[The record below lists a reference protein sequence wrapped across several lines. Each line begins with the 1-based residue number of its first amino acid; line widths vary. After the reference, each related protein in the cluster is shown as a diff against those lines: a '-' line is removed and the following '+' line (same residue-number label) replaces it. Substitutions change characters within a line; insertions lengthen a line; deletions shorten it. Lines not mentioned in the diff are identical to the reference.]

1 LVHDERRRFKV
12 SQTMRRVLMLEE
24 PGWGGVATMCQTLQQ
39 ALGEANWQVT
49 ALPWRQTHWPTLVQ
63 AAKQHDVILASHN
76 FGPTYCGAALKALS
90 GKPLVSW
97 VHGPLQDV
105 LKEAR
110 ASVLKK
116 TWLRLLYRQV
126 DHFVSVSRTTEN
138 SLLGFVKQLHRTQ
151 RSHVVPNAMA
161 PMPAGQPIHVH
172 AGHGGESGIPP
183 LLLGYVGRLSAE
195 KRPGLLLDTLRF
207 LPDEAQLGIVGD
219 GPLHRHLAH
228 QGMDLL
234 MQGRLHFLGK
244 HPSGAS
250 LYTPWEM
257 TLLTSR
263 FEGCPMTALE
273 SLACGVPCV
282 TLPIPAL
289 RELFDRDAPY
299 LLARGDAPVALAE
312 AVMTVL
318 SLPPEQVK
326 ADMAR
331 IVARHNLPAFT
342 QAWQEVLR
350 AC

>member
-1 LVHDERRRFKV
+1 V
-12 SQTMRRVLMLEE
+12 
-24 PGWGGVATMCQTLQQ
+24 
-39 ALGEANWQVT
+39 
-49 ALPWRQTHWPTLVQ
+49 
-63 AAKQHDVILASHN
+63 ASHN
-76 FGPTYCGAALKALS
+76 FGPTYCGAALKTLS
-90 GKPLVSW
+90 GTPLVSW

-105 LKEAR
+105 LHEAR

-116 TWLRLLYRQV
+116 MGLRWLYRQI
-126 DHFVSVSRTTEN
+126 DRFVSVSRTTEN
-138 SLLGFVKQLHRTQ
+138 SLLGFIQQLRPTQ
-151 RSHVVPNAMA
+151 RSHVVPNAIA

-172 AGHGGESGIPP
+172 AGHGGESGMPP
-183 LLLGYVGRLSAE
+183 LLIGYVGRLSAE

-228 QGMDLL
+228 EGMDLL

-250 LYTPWEM
+250 LYTPWAI
-257 TLLTSR
+257 TLLSSR
-263 FEGCPMTALE
+263 YEGCPMTALE

-282 TLPIPAL
+282 ALPIPAL

-318 SLPPEQVK
+318 GLPPEQVQ

-331 IVARHNLPAFT
+331 IVARHSLPAFS

>member
-1 LVHDERRRFKV
+1 
-12 SQTMRRVLMLEE
+12 MRHVLMLQEL
-24 PGWGGVATMCQTLQQ
+24 GWGGVATMCLTLQQ

-250 LYTPWEM
+250 LYTPWDI

-282 TLPIPAL
+282 ALPIPAL

-326 ADMAR
+326 TDMAR

>member
-1 LVHDERRRFKV
+1 
-12 SQTMRRVLMLEE
+12 MRRVLMLEE

>member
-1 LVHDERRRFKV
+1 
-12 SQTMRRVLMLEE
+12 MRHVLMLEE
-24 PGWGGVATMCQTLQQ
+24 PGWGGVATMCLTLQQ
-39 ALGEANWQVT
+39 ALGEANWQIT

-110 ASVLKK
+110 ASVMKK

-326 ADMAR
+326 TDMAR